1 MALVAFQRMWRDSGS
16 GPEADVVLG
25 PEVVAGLGAGS
36 GVGVAAAAAAA
47 VAVAV
52 AVEGFQHKKTHESVR
67 RALVIIVSEVTIRC
81 CRR

>member
-36 GVGVAAAAAAA
+36 GVGVAAAAA
-47 VAVAV
+47 VAV